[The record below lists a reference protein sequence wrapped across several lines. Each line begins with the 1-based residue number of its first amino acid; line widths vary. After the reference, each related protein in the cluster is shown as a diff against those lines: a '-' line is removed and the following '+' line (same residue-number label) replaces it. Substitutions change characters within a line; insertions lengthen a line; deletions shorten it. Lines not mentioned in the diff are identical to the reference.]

1 MPVLLFFK
9 SPRGFFNALCHRACQ
24 MVKVVIALERAKC
37 RAHISQMDTKVQE
50 DCGLKHWGMLIL
62 LSNSASRKDEHKALP
77 KTN

>member
-1 MPVLLFFK
+1 
-9 SPRGFFNALCHRACQ
+9 

-37 RAHISQMDTKVQE
+37 RAHISQADTKVQE